1 VPVKPP
7 RIKPFRS
14 RNPIAVGAV
23 TALVMALIGSAT
35 FFSDDLPVIGG
46 GTTYKAEF
54 REAAGIKPNDEVRV
68 AGVKVGEV
76 TDVRLAGDHVEVLF
90 RVKDTWVGN
99 RTTAAIKIK
108 TLLGQKNLVLDPVG
122 NGELDPA
129 QPIPL
134 DRTSSPYDVT
144 AVFNDLAGT
153 VGAIDTGQLAQ
164 AFRTLSDTLGASAP
178 QDVRAAFDGV
188 AALSKTLASRDE
200 ELVKLFQNTNQVS
213 KTLGGRAEQIQALIR
228 DGNTLLTE
236 LNARKDAIAKLLSG
250 VRNLAIQLRGLV
262 AENQKT
268 LGPALDQLDR
278 VATVLQRNQGKLEDS
293 LRLAG
298 PFYRLLGNAV
308 GNGRWIDTYICGLI
322 PTGDTPGSC
331 LPPKNGGR

>member
-1 VPVKPP
+1 MKPP

-14 RNPIAVGAV
+14 RDPIAVGAA
-23 TALVMALIGSAT
+23 TALVMALIGSAA
-35 FFSDDLPVIGG
+35 FFSDDLPFVGG
-46 GTTYKAEF
+46 GTTYQAEF
-54 REAAGIKPNDEVRV
+54 REAAGLKPNDEVRV

-76 TDVRLAGDHVEVLF
+76 SDVRLAGDHVEVVF

-129 QPIPL
+129 QPIPAE
-134 DRTSSPYDVT
+134 RTSSPYDVT
-144 AVFNDLAGT
+144 AVFNDLAST
-153 VGAIDTGQLAQ
+153 VGAIDTGRLAQ
-164 AFRTLSDTLGASAP
+164 AFRTLSDTLGASTP
-178 QDVRAAFDGV
+178 QDVRTAFNGIS
-188 AALSKTLASRDE
+188 ALSQTLASRDD
-200 ELVKLFQNTNQVS
+200 ELVKLFQNTNAVS
-213 KTLGGRAEQIQALIR
+213 KTLGERTGQIQALIR

-236 LNARKDAIAKLLSG
+236 LNARKDAIAKLFTG
-250 VRNLAIQLRGLV
+250 VKDLAIQLRGLV

-278 VATVLQRNQGKLEDS
+278 VAGVLQRNQGKLEDS

-322 PTGDTPGSC
+322 PTGSTPGSC

>member
-1 VPVKPP
+1 MKPP
-7 RIKPFRS
+7 RIKPFRL

-23 TALVMALIGSAT
+23 TALLMALVGTAT
-35 FFSDDLPVIGG
+35 FFSDDLPILGG

-54 REAAGIKPNDEVRV
+54 REAAGLKPNDEVRV

-76 TDVRLAGDHVEVLF
+76 TGVGLAGDHVEVLF

-122 NGELDPA
+122 DGELNPD
-129 QPIPL
+129 QPIPVG
-134 DRTSSPYDVT
+134 RTSSPYDVT

-164 AFRTLSDTLGASAP
+164 AFRTLSETLGASAP
-178 QDVRAAFDGV
+178 SDVRTAFNGI
-188 AALSKTLASRDE
+188 AALSQTLASRDD
-200 ELVKLFQNTNQVS
+200 ELVKLFQNTNKVS
-213 KTLGGRAEQIQALIR
+213 KTLGERSNQIQALIR
-228 DGNTLLTE
+228 DGTTLLKE
-236 LNARKDAIAKLLSG
+236 LNDRKDAIAKLFSG
-250 VRNLAIQLRGLV
+250 VKNLSIQLRGLV

-278 VATVLQRNQGKLEDS
+278 VATVLQRNQGRLEDS

-308 GNGRWIDTYICGLI
+308 GNGRWIDTYLCGLV
-322 PTGDTPGSC
+322 PNGATPGSC

>member
-1 VPVKPP
+1 MKPP
-7 RIKPFRS
+7 RIKPFRL
-14 RNPIAVGAV
+14 RNPIAVGAA
-23 TALVMALIGSAT
+23 TALLMALVGAAT
-35 FFSDDLPVIGG
+35 FFSDDLPIVGG
-46 GTTYKAEF
+46 GTTYRAEF
-54 REAAGIKPNDEVRV
+54 REAAGLKPNDEVRV

-76 TDVRLAGDHVEVLF
+76 TGVGLAGGRVEVRF
-90 RVKDTWVGN
+90 RVKDAWVGN

-122 NGELDPA
+122 DGELDPD
-129 QPIPL
+129 QPIPVE
-134 DRTSSPYDVT
+134 RTSSPYDVT

-164 AFRTLSDTLGASAP
+164 AFRTLSETLGASAP
-178 QDVRAAFDGV
+178 SDVRTAFTGI
-188 AALSKTLASRDE
+188 AALSQTLASRDD
-200 ELVKLFQNTNQVS
+200 ELVKLFQNTNKVS
-213 KTLGGRAEQIQALIR
+213 KTLGDRSGQIQALIR
-228 DGNTLLTE
+228 DGTTLLKE
-236 LNARKDAIAKLLSG
+236 LNDRKDAIAKLFSG
-250 VRNLAIQLRGLV
+250 VKNLSVQLRGLV

-278 VATVLQRNQGKLEDS
+278 VATVLQRNQGRLEDS

-308 GNGRWIDTYICGLI
+308 GNGRWIDTYLCGLV
-322 PTGDTPGSC
+322 PNGGTPGSC

>member
-1 VPVKPP
+1 MKPP
-7 RIKPFRS
+7 RIKPFRL

-23 TALVMALIGSAT
+23 TALLMALVGTAT
-35 FFSDDLPVIGG
+35 FFSDDLPIVGG
-46 GTTYKAEF
+46 GTAYRAEF
-54 REAAGIKPNDEVRV
+54 REAAGLKPNDEVRV

-76 TDVRLAGDHVEVLF
+76 TGVGLAGGHVEVRF
-90 RVKDTWVGN
+90 RVKDAWVGN

-122 NGELDPA
+122 DGELDPDR
-129 QPIPL
+129 PIPVE
-134 DRTSSPYDVT
+134 RTSSPYDVT

-164 AFRTLSDTLGASAP
+164 AFRTLSETLGASAP
-178 QDVRAAFDGV
+178 SDVRTAFNGI
-188 AALSKTLASRDE
+188 AALSRTLASRDD
-200 ELVKLFQNTNQVS
+200 ELVKLFQNTSKVS
-213 KTLGGRAEQIQALIR
+213 KTLGDRSGQIQALIR
-228 DGNTLLTE
+228 DGTTLLKE
-236 LNARKDAIAKLLSG
+236 LNDRKDAIAKLFSG
-250 VRNLAIQLRGLV
+250 VKNLSIQLRALV

-278 VATVLQRNQGKLEDS
+278 VATVLQRNQGRLEDS

-308 GNGRWIDTYICGLI
+308 GNGRWIDTYLCGLV
-322 PTGDTPGSC
+322 PNGGAPGSC

>member
-1 VPVKPP
+1 MKPP
-7 RIKPFRS
+7 RIKPFRL

-23 TALVMALIGSAT
+23 TALVMALVGTAT
-35 FFSDDLPVIGG
+35 FFSDDLPVLGG

-54 REAAGIKPNDEVRV
+54 REAAGLKPNDEVRV

-76 TDVRLAGDHVEVLF
+76 TGVGLAGGHVEVAF
-90 RVKDTWVGN
+90 RVKDAWVGN

-122 NGELDPA
+122 DGELDPD
-129 QPIPL
+129 QPIPVE
-134 DRTSSPYDVT
+134 RTSSPYDVT

-153 VGAIDTGQLAQ
+153 VGAIDTNQLAQ

-178 QDVRAAFDGV
+178 SDVRTAFTGI
-188 AALSKTLASRDE
+188 AALSQTLASRDD
-200 ELVKLFQNTNQVS
+200 ELVKLFQNTNKVS
-213 KTLGGRAEQIQALIR
+213 KTLGERSGQIQALIR
-228 DGNTLLTE
+228 DGTTLLTE
-236 LNARKDAIAKLLSG
+236 LNNRKDAIAKLFSG
-250 VRNLAIQLRGLV
+250 VKNLSVQLRGLV

-278 VATVLQRNQGKLEDS
+278 VATVLQRNQGHLEDS

-308 GNGRWIDTYICGLI
+308 GNGRWIDTYLCGLV
-322 PTGDTPGSC
+322 PSGPAPGSC

>member
-1 VPVKPP
+1 MKPP

-14 RNPIAVGAV
+14 RNPIVVGVV
-23 TALVMALIGSAT
+23 TALVMALAGSAT
-35 FFSDDLPVIGG
+35 FFSDNLPIIGG
-46 GTTYKAEF
+46 GTTYQAEF
-54 REAAGIKPNDEVRV
+54 HEAAGLKPNDEVRV

-90 RVKDTWVGN
+90 RVKDTWIGN

-122 NGELDPA
+122 NGELNPD
-129 QPIPL
+129 QPIPAE
-134 DRTSSPYDVT
+134 RTSSPYDVT
-144 AVFNDLAGT
+144 EVFNDLAST
-153 VGAIDTGQLAQ
+153 VGAIDTDQLAQ
-164 AFRTLSDTLGASAP
+164 AFRVLSDTLGASAP
-178 QDVRAAFDGV
+178 SDVRTAFDGI
-188 AALSKTLASRDE
+188 AALSQTLASRDD

-213 KTLGGRAEQIQALIR
+213 KTLGERSGQIQALIR

-236 LNARKDAIAKLLSG
+236 LNARKDAIAQLFSGIKNLS
-250 VRNLAIQLRGLV
+250 IQLRGLV
-262 AENQKT
+262 ADNQKP

-322 PTGDTPGSC
+322 PTGTTPGSC

>member
-1 VPVKPP
+1 
-7 RIKPFRS
+7 
-14 RNPIAVGAV
+14 
-23 TALVMALIGSAT
+23 
-35 FFSDDLPVIGG
+35 
-46 GTTYKAEF
+46 
-54 REAAGIKPNDEVRV
+54 
-68 AGVKVGEV
+68 VKVGEV

-122 NGELDPA
+122 NGELNPD
-129 QPIPL
+129 QPIPAE
-134 DRTSSPYDVT
+134 RTSSPYDVT
-144 AVFNDLAGT
+144 DVFNDLAST
-153 VGAIDTGQLAQ
+153 VGAINTDQLAQ

-178 QDVRAAFDGV
+178 SDVRTAFDGI
-188 AALSKTLASRDE
+188 AALSQTLASRDE

-213 KTLGGRAEQIQALIR
+213 KTLGERSGQIQALIR
-228 DGNTLLTE
+228 DGTTLLTE
-236 LNARKDAIAKLLSG
+236 LNARKDAIAKLFTGIKDLS
-250 VRNLAIQLRGLV
+250 VQLRGLV
-262 AENQKT
+262 ADNQQT

-322 PTGDTPGSC
+322 PTGTTPGSC